1 MTGPNCISCVDE
13 TRAACQE
20 VISAEVSTIRW
31 AQSYDMEDLDHAQ
44 FLEVT
49 GDQTGADVL
58 RSASLH
64 DNSDLVQYRQE
75 QLVLSLRALGC
86 DFTEEQITNK
96 LTASLAG
103 E

>member
-1 MTGPNCISCVDE
+1 MTGPNCLSCIGE
-13 TRAACQE
+13 TRAACE
-20 VISAEVSTIRW
+20 EAMSAEVSTIRW
-31 AQSYDMEDLDHAQ
+31 AQSYDTEDLDLAQ

-64 DNSDLVQYRQE
+64 DNSDLVQYRQG
-75 QLVLSLRALGC
+75 QLTLSLRALGC
-86 DFTEEQITNK
+86 DFTQDQITNK